1 MPLSAEFIR
10 FCIVG
15 VLNTAI
21 DMGLFALLTRLLELD
36 PLLAN
41 LISFSS
47 GATNSFLLNKYW
59 TFGAGGQA
67 REVATQA
74 SKFLVI
80 TLLVLLLHEGLI
92 FVLHTQL
99 DWPAL
104 PVKAL
109 AIVIGIAVG
118 FVGNKYWAFTA

>member
-1 MPLSAEFIR
+1 MQLTAEFIR

-21 DMGLFALLTRLLELD
+21 DMGLFALLTHLFELD
-36 PLLAN
+36 PLIAN
-41 LISFSS
+41 LISFCS
-47 GATNSFLLNKYW
+47 GAANSFMLNKYW

-92 FVLHTQL
+92 LALHTQL
-99 DWPAL
+99 GWPAL
-104 PVKAL
+104 AVKAL

-118 FVGNKYWAFTA
+118 FVGNKYWAFNA